1 MSLIRIIIH
10 CGRQTNA
17 LRGHREAIED
27 VSQQNNEGNFRAL
40 VSLLVES
47 GDEHLRDHINNAPS
61 HARYTSPQIQN
72 EIISIIG
79 DLIQERI
86 IKGINKEGSLYAVLA
101 DETQDIATVEQLN
114 ICLRYVSEGKIHEDF
129 ICFLDLFEENFEI
142 DFSSLKEG
150 EVIEAKMTGTK
161 VGQAIVEKLT
171 LLGLDV
177 MYCVRQGYEGAA
189 SMSSSSIGAA
199 SVMLEKNSC
208 AIYSHC
214 VAHALNLAI
223 VNSSTTQ
230 EIRNMMRTIRE
241 IVAFVN
247 ASSKRLTVFNAAVD
261 WFNKDARAKKLK
273 GSNDTIALK
282 PS

>member
-47 GDEHLRDHINNAPS
+47 GDEHLRDHIKNAPS

-150 EVIEAKMTGTK
+150 EVIEPKMTGK
-161 VGQAIVEKLT
+161 KIGQTIVEKLT

-199 SVMLEKNSC
+199 SVREK
-208 AIYSHC
+208 
-214 VAHALNLAI
+214 
-223 VNSSTTQ
+223 
-230 EIRNMMRTIRE
+230 
-241 IVAFVN
+241 
-247 ASSKRLTVFNAAVD
+247 TVRHIITV
-261 WFNKDARAKKLK
+261 
-273 GSNDTIALK
+273 
-282 PS
+282 